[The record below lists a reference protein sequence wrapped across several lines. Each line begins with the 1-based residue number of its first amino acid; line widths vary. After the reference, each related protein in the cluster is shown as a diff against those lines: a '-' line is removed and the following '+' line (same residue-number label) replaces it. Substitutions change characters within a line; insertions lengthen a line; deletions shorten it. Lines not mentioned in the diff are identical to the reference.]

1 MLKMRIIITLI
12 AIASHSQLAHVLV
25 SWPNNENHS
34 HRYGL
39 TMGIILTFMA

>member
-1 MLKMRIIITLI
+1 MLKMRIVLI
-12 AIASHSQLAHVLV
+12 PTAIASHSQLAHVLV

-39 TMGIILTFMA
+39 TMGIILTFMV